1 MGELP
6 LSGIKVLDVSTVL
19 AAPVTATFLGDFG
32 ADVVKVEE
40 PKVGD
45 FTRAR
50 ASERGGRSLQWVQEG
65 RNKRSITLDL
75 RTAEGQALLRDLVP
89 HFDVVVTNYRPPTLA
104 RWGIGPESL
113 QKLNPKAVLV
123 FLTGYGLTGPY
134 SNRGAFD
141 RVASS
146 FAGLT
151 HVSGD
156 ADRDPVRSGYA
167 VLDFM
172 TAYLAAFSVVTALYH
187 RDVKGGQGQI
197 IDLALYEAGVR
208 ASEDAI
214 IDFSATGTI
223 RERLGNRNSYVVPAS
238 DFTTADQRR
247 VSVHAATDTLFR
259 KLATVMGRT
268 DLADDPRFQT
278 RAARTAHQGDLYPVI
293 ESWVASY
300 SAQDVVKLLSD
311 ADIPASVVMN
321 VADICADPHYRERGT
336 LLTVND
342 AEHGELTMV
351 APLPRMSATPG
362 SVRTLGP
369 SLGQHNEE
377 IYGGILGLSSDEIRG
392 LRERGVI

>member
-1 MGELP
+1 MNKLP
-6 LSGIKVLDVSTVL
+6 LQGIKVLDVSTVL

-50 ASERGGRSLQWVQEG
+50 SSERGGRSLQWVQEG
-65 RNKRSITLDL
+65 RNKRSITLNL
-75 RTAEGQALLRDLVP
+75 RTAEGQALFRDLVP

-104 RWGIGPESL
+104 QWGMEPESL
-113 QKLNPKAVLV
+113 QKLNPRAVLL
-123 FLTGYGLTGPY
+123 FLTGYGLNGPY

-151 HVSGD
+151 YVSGD
-156 ADRDPVRSGYA
+156 PDREPIRSGYA
-167 VLDFM
+167 VLDYM
-172 TAYLAAFSVVTALYH
+172 TAYMAAFSVVTALYH
-187 RDVKGGQGQI
+187 RDVNGGSGQI

-223 RERLGNRNSYVVPAS
+223 RERMGNRNSYVVPAS

-247 VSVHAATDTLFR
+247 VSVHAGTDTLFR
-259 KLATVMGRT
+259 KLATVMGRA
-268 DLADDPRFQT
+268 DLANDPRFQT
-278 RAARTAHQGDLYPVI
+278 RAARTEHQDQLYAEI
-293 ESWVASY
+293 ESWVATY
-300 SAQDVVKLLSD
+300 AAQEVVKLLSD
-311 ADIPASVVMN
+311 ADIPASLVMN

-342 AEHGELTMV
+342 EEHGELTMI

-377 IYGGILGLSSDEIRG
+377 IYGGILGLGSDQLRE
-392 LRERGVI
+392 LRERGVV